1 MQGALKSLLDDAW
14 HLGNQSSS
22 PAWSATITEHIKIA
36 CVAHG
41 SRLTQVLN
49 HI

>member
-1 MQGALKSLLDDAW
+1 MQDALKSLLDDGW

-22 PAWSATITEHIKIA
+22 PAWSATITEHIEII
-36 CVAHG
+36 CVDHG
-41 SRLTQVLN
+41 SRLAQVPN